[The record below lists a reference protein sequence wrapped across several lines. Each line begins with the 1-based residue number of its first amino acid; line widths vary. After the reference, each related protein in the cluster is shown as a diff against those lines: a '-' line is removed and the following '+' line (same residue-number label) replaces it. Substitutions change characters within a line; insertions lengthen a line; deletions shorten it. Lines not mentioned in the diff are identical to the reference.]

1 MEHGKTG
8 RRKRVDRP
16 MREKSAESTVHAE
29 KKVRGKSEKKDVLDV
44 YKRQSVSVPVKSYQA
59 SDIMVNDGTAF
70 LLGSVLMVILPLA
83 LLLLSLIH
91 IFPFP

>member
-29 KKVRGKSEKKDVLDV
+29 KKVRGKSEKKTYSARLP
-44 YKRQSVSVPVKSYQA
+44 RRRIS
-59 SDIMVNDGTAF
+59 
-70 LLGSVLMVILPLA
+70 ILSA
-83 LLLLSLIH
+83 AGYSTGCATIS
-91 IFPFP
+91 